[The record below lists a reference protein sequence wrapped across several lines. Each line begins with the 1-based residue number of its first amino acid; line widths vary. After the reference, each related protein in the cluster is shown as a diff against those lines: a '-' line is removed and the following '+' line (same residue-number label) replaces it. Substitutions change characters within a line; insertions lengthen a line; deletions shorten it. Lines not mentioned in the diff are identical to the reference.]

1 LARRHYDQ
9 KTDDSDPRSAPMQ
22 PSLSRR
28 GLLGLTVTSLSA
40 GCSATPLR
48 GDDRSFPDT
57 DWPMTGR
64 DSRNSAFMPDATVPD
79 EVEERWSVSLSSWPV
94 TSPVV
99 ADGTVY
105 IGSQD
110 ELHAYRASDGN
121 RRWTAELSG
130 ETFGTPAVDVDART
144 AYATSRGDGDDRP
157 AEVVAVDTE
166 RGERRWKTAVGEES
180 VYAVRLHDGDLFVR
194 TEDAC
199 VSLGV
204 GGDVRWRRD
213 GLGPVANEEYNVSG
227 LRAGDVAPAVT
238 ADRVYVTA
246 DSALLALSRETGEQ
260 VWEVPVEHAYGGP
273 AVGDDA
279 VYVQGYRSAKAVSVD
294 GEVLWTRDRG
304 ALWQPAV
311 ADDAVF
317 LEADDVAEVDPETGE
332 MRWTYDVR
340 TDVVAA
346 TPAVLGEYVLC
357 VGVRSGAL
365 ARERPWFGLG
375 ERARWLLDERP
386 SDILSPA
393 VGAGRMFLVMPFS
406 DRLVAFA

>member
-1 LARRHYDQ
+1 M
-9 KTDDSDPRSAPMQ
+9 T

-28 GLLGLTVTSLSA
+28 GLLGLTASSLTA
-40 GCSATPLR
+40 GCSASALSET
-48 GDDRSFPDT
+48 DRSFPDT

-64 DSRNSAFMPDATVPD
+64 DSQNTAFVPDATVPAD
-79 EVEERWSVSLSSWPV
+79 LEEQWSVPLSNWPV

-105 IGSQD
+105 VGAQD
-110 ELHAYRASDGN
+110 ELHAYRADDGE
-121 RRWTAELSG
+121 RRWTAELPH
-130 ETFGTPAVDVDART
+130 ETFGTPAVDVGSRT
-144 AYATSRGDGDDRP
+144 VYATSSGDRDDQP

-166 RGERRWKTAVGEES
+166 RGERRWQTTVGEES
-180 VYAVRLHDGDLFVR
+180 VYAVRLHDGDVFVR

-199 VSLGV
+199 VSLDS
-204 GGDVRWRRD
+204 GGAVRWRHD
-213 GLGPVANEEYNVSG
+213 GLGPVGNEEYNVNG

-238 ADRVYVTA
+238 DDRVYVTA
-246 DSALLALSRETGEQ
+246 DSALLTLDRATGEEL
-260 VWEVPVEHAYGGP
+260 WRVPVEHAYGGP
-273 AVGDDA
+273 AVGDGV
-279 VYVQGYRSAKAVSVD
+279 VYVQGYLSAKAVSVD

-332 MRWTYDVR
+332 TRWTYDVR

-346 TPAVLGEYVLC
+346 TPVVLGEHVLC

-365 ARERPWFGLG
+365 ARERAWFGLG
-375 ERARWLLDERP
+375 GRARWLLDERP

-393 VGAGRMFLVMPFS
+393 VGAGQLFLVMPFS
-406 DRLVAFA
+406 DRLVAYA